1 MFFTDGK
8 LRSYEQLM
16 RQSPRR
22 SSDQEKAKNSTKPK
36 RPSERA
42 RKTRKGKADGSH

>member
-1 MFFTDGK
+1 MLFTDGR

-22 SSDQEKAKNSTKPK
+22 PPSNKKQKEPSQPHSKSRPK
-36 RPSERA
+36 M
-42 RKTRKGKADGSH
+42 TRKEKADGNH